1 MPIIFKSKATGDLLM
16 LTVHAGALLGN
27 LGKSVSGAGVL
38 TVEQMP
44 DALAVLKS
52 LDDGVPYRVESA
64 DDDEASLA
72 LMDEPVSLR
81 KRAVPLVRMIEE
93 ALAAREPIVWGV

>member
-16 LTVHAGALLGN
+16 LTAHAGALLGN

-44 DALAVLKS
+44 DALTVLKS
-52 LDDGVPYRVESA
+52 LDDGVPYRVESD

-93 ALAAREPIVWGV
+93 ALAAREPIVWGI

>member
-16 LTVHAGALLGN
+16 LTAHAGALLGS

-52 LDDGVPYRVESA
+52 LDDGVPHQVDSA
-64 DDDEASLA
+64 DDDEASLT

-93 ALAAREPIVWGV
+93 ALAAREPVVWGV